1 MITPSRNEDKI
12 NSGEVPVARV
22 RPHPDVIVQL
32 MGDEIVLLHLR
43 TDQFYELNRTAARLW
58 DLLSAG
64 YTPVQIKEQMA
75 LEYEVDPA
83 RLASEIEAILSEL
96 KEKDLVV
103 AYE

>member
-1 MITPSRNEDKI
+1 MITPSLDEDQM
-12 NSGEVPVARV
+12 NSGEALVARV
-22 RPHPDVIVQL
+22 RPHPDVIVQSI
-32 MGDEIVLLHLR
+32 GDEIVLLHLR

-75 LEYEVDPA
+75 LEYDIDPA
-83 RLASEIEAILSEL
+83 RLGGEIAAMLSEL
-96 KEKDLVV
+96 KKKDLVV